1 MGVIGSVVEQ
11 SLFEAGS
18 RASEIIE
25 ITVGGF
31 LGECQIYTGGNT
43 SSKQQI
49 VLTVY

>member
-25 ITVGGF
+25 ITVDGF
-31 LGECQIYTGGNT
+31 LGECQIYTGSNT
-43 SSKQQI
+43 SRIKLI
-49 VLTVY
+49 ILTVY